1 MLGPGNTLWNIN
13 ETSLQSLY
21 EIIDGDV
28 SFINYGTTMQNRN
41 VRVTEMMAVVDFQA
55 GTIPAPDVATAPAGT
70 LVLEHGLINLLDL
83 EANN

>member
-1 MLGPGNTLWNIN
+1 MK
-13 ETSLQSLY
+13 Q
-21 EIIDGDV
+21 V
-28 SFINYGTTMQNRN
+28 FKTMQNRN

-55 GTIPAPDVATAPAGT
+55 GTIPTPDVATTPTGT